1 MLPCLALAAS
11 LAAHAAEPVKL
22 EDAPRLAGAAIA
34 PAVLLQ
40 GPLHTVGE
48 PVAVEGFMGRFEIR
62 SKFGKFDVSGGEML
76 VTRVRELAAIETL
89 DQIEKSAEFQQ
100 ALVRTAQAPVQFVGN
115 AFTDPGATVESVV
128 TGVGTV
134 LGRVGRLATT
144 GARAVGDTAS
154 DVTTGRTRTDPATA
168 TTGEPLPPTF
178 TGDPFGF
185 NRARRQWAQRLNI
198 DPYTSNPVLRP
209 MLDAAARVTF
219 AGELPVNLT
228 VGLVL
233 APLQYATTF
242 DNVVRDSV
250 WNTPVIDLVA
260 QNERRLGAMG
270 ISGRPVRD
278 FFRNRWFTPT
288 LQTALV
294 LALEQL
300 KDVGGRTS
308 VIVDAASVQGEVRA
322 RAFIRAVHMLA
333 QQHQDAAPLSKIWM
347 NGIAA
352 VGKARDGKTIVAA
365 DIDYLWWNAEAKA
378 FAARADLVAKR
389 RLLLVSGIVSPT
401 AEEALTRE
409 RWEVR
414 SRLRPVPT
422 L

>member
-1 MLPCLALAAS
+1 LACSAGALGR
-11 LAAHAAEPVKL
+11 EPH
-22 EDAPRLAGAAIA
+22 EQEAPPRLAGRELA
-34 PAVLLQ
+34 PEALLN
-40 GPLHTVGE
+40 GPLHSVGE
-48 PVAVEGFMGRFEIR
+48 PVPVEGFMGRYEIR
-62 SKFGKFDVSGGEML
+62 SAFGKFNVAGVEML
-76 VTRVRELAAIETL
+76 ATRVRELAAIEML

-100 ALVRTAQAPVQFVGN
+100 ALIRSAQAPAQFVGN
-115 AFTDPGATVESVV
+115 AITDPGATVESVV

-134 LGRVGRLATT
+134 LGRIGRLATT
-144 GARAVGDTAS
+144 GARAVGDAAS
-154 DVTTGRTRTDPATA
+154 DATTGRTRTASPPATD
-168 TTGEPLPPTF
+168 EPEPPTF

-228 VGLVL
+228 VGVVA

-242 DNVVRDSV
+242 DSVVRDSV
-250 WNTPVIDLVA
+250 WNMPVVDLVA
-260 QNERRLGAMG
+260 QNERKLAAMR

-300 KDVGGRTS
+300 HDVRGRTA
-308 VIVDAASVQGEVRA
+308 VIASAASVRGEVRA
-322 RAFIRAVHMLA
+322 RSFIRAVHMLA
-333 QQHQDAAPLSKIWM
+333 QHHESVAPLDQIRM
-347 NGIAA
+347 TEIVA
-352 VGKARDGKTIVAA
+352 VGKARDGTVVVAA
-365 DIDYLWWNAEAKA
+365 DLDYLWWNAETKE
-378 FAARADLVAKR
+378 FAARADLAAKR
-389 RLLLVSGIVSPT
+389 RVLLLSGVVSPT
-401 AEEALTRE
+401 AQEALAGE

>member
-1 MLPCLALAAS
+1 
-11 LAAHAAEPVKL
+11 
-22 EDAPRLAGAAIA
+22 
-34 PAVLLQ
+34 
-40 GPLHTVGE
+40 
-48 PVAVEGFMGRFEIR
+48 
-62 SKFGKFDVSGGEML
+62 
-76 VTRVRELAAIETL
+76 
-89 DQIEKSAEFQQ
+89 
-100 ALVRTAQAPVQFVGN
+100 
-115 AFTDPGATVESVV
+115 
-128 TGVGTV
+128 
-134 LGRVGRLATT
+134 
-144 GARAVGDTAS
+144 
-154 DVTTGRTRTDPATA
+154 
-168 TTGEPLPPTF
+168 
-178 TGDPFGF
+178 
-185 NRARRQWAQRLNI
+185 
-198 DPYTSNPVLRP
+198 

-250 WNTPVIDLVA
+250 WNMPVVDLVA
-260 QNERRLGAMG
+260 QNERKLGAMG

-300 KDVGGRTS
+300 HGVRGRTA

-322 RAFIRAVHMLA
+322 RSFIRAVHMLA
-333 QQHQDAAPLSKIWM
+333 QHHQDAAPLDQIWM
-347 NGIAA
+347 SGIVA

-365 DIDYLWWNAEAKA
+365 DLDYLWWNAEAKA
-378 FAARADLVAKR
+378 FAARADLAGKR
-389 RLLLVSGIVSPT
+389 RMLLVSGIVSPT